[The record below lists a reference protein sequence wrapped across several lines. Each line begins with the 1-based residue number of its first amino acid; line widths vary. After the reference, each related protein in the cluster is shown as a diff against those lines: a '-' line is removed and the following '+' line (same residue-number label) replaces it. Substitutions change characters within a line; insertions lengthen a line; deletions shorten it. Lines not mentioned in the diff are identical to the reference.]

1 MTEITDDGRLAAD
14 GVPVELAGNTYRFR
28 FAPRAMR
35 DMEERYGSLKAVGEM
50 LANFESQP
58 LYGTV
63 YYLMSL
69 ALRHQRVVGGEEF
82 EAPGGVTIR
91 ERLTEDWLLDNTDA
105 NKVHEYARLV
115 FEALMQ
121 ALPGAA
127 IRKPDDE
134 NPSTPP
140 ASSTLTP
147 TAPNG
152 SPGAASSGSPSP
164 SATSLPSSSG
174 TT

>member
-1 MTEITDDGRLAAD
+1 MTEDISEGARLAAD

-28 FAPRAMR
+28 FAPRALK

-58 LYGTV
+58 LYGTI

-69 ALRHQRVVGGEEF
+69 ALRH
-82 EAPGGVTIR
+82 
-91 ERLTEDWLLDNTDA
+91 ERLPQPTDPAFQPGRLSEDWLLDNTEA

-115 FEALMQ
+115 FEALIQ
-121 ALPGAA
+121 ALPASA
-127 IRKPDDE
+127 VAKPDEE
-134 NPSTPP
+134 NPSPP
-140 ASSTLTP
+140 AGSSTPKTP
-147 TAPNG
+147 APTSG

-164 SATSLPSSSG
+164 NVTSPQPSSG